1 MTSRICLECLELAL
15 FVIQVY
21 ESFKT
26 QDYLLPL
33 VSLLRTACF
42 FNTTL
47 IQILSLLNM
56 ESAQ

>member
-1 MTSRICLECLELAL
+1 MTSRTCLECLELAL

-42 FNTTL
+42 FHTTL
-47 IQILSLLNM
+47 IQI
-56 ESAQ
+56 